1 MTIILTIFALTN
13 KNGTVEKSA
22 FWLVAGLAWDAFA
35 LALLAFMK

>member
-1 MTIILTIFALTN
+1 MTIILTAYALTN

-22 FWLVAGLAWDAFA
+22 FWLAAGIALDAFI